1 VKGIF
6 MKVIRFL
13 MFLVVM
19 SLLSGCVLTKILTV
33 PMRVGG
39 AVVSI
44 VPVLG
49 NPAHDSID
57 MAAES
62 VDKVP
67 I

>member
-1 VKGIF
+1 MIKI
-6 MKVIRFL
+6 
-13 MFLVVM
+13 VV
-19 SLLSGCVLTKILTV
+19 LLAAVTFLSGCVLTKLVTV
-33 PMRVGG
+33 PMRVGA

-57 MAAES
+57 TAAET

>member
-1 VKGIF
+1 MNKLI
-6 MKVIRFL
+6 KVLLLLL
-13 MFLVVM
+13 MA
-19 SLLSGCVLTKILTV
+19 SLLSGCVLTKLITV

-49 NPAHDSID
+49 NPVHDSID
-57 MAAES
+57 AAAET

>member
-1 VKGIF
+1 
-6 MKVIRFL
+6 MKLFRIMIL
-13 MFLVVM
+13 IMVM
-19 SLLSGCVLTKILTV
+19 TLLSGCVLTKIITV

-57 MAAES
+57 KAAEV